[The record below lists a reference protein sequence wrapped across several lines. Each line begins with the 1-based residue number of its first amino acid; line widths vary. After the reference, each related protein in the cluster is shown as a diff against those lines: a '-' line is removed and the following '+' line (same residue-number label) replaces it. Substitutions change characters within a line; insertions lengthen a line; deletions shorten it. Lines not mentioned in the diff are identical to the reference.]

1 MRAMGLTPMQLCGL
15 YGMLPHLKAT
25 GAARPLRVMADTP
38 PSDDAC
44 DDTERLQALQR
55 YGILDTPMEPAYDE
69 LADLAGYICE
79 APVALISLL
88 DNQRQWFKA
97 ARGIAL
103 RETPLSESVCRYA
116 IRQSGVFI
124 VPDLAQDPRFAH
136 YAIVTQKNPLR
147 FYAGAPLVTPDGFVL
162 GTLCVLDHRPREL
175 SAKVQDLLSAL
186 ARQVIRLLE
195 LKRANDRQGQMLVEL
210 EAARHQMD
218 VLAHTDVLTGLA
230 NRRSFTDRLR
240 QEWALLQRGHGPACL
255 LMMDL
260 DHFKRVNDVYGHPVG
275 DQALQLFATLCRD
288 VFRAADVLG
297 RWGGEEFVALLPATG
312 LDQAQVVAERV
323 HAALAA
329 HPLPGI
335 EPALVL
341 SVSMGLTLFD
351 PLRPL
356 DITLRLLD
364 SALYTAKREGRS
376 RTVVV

>member
-1 MRAMGLTPMQLCGL
+1 M
-15 YGMLPHLKAT
+15 
-25 GAARPLRVMADTP
+25 GAARPLRVMAETTS
-38 PSDDAC
+38 SDYPC
-44 DDTERLQALQR
+44 DDTDRLQALQR

-69 LADLAGYICE
+69 LADLAGYICD

-88 DNQRQWFKA
+88 DNQRHWFKA
-97 ARGIAL
+97 ARGFAL
-103 RETPLSESVCRYA
+103 RETPQNESVCRYA

-162 GTLCVLDHRPREL
+162 GMLCVLDHRPREL

-210 EAARHQMD
+210 ESARHQMD

-240 QEWALLQRGHGPACL
+240 QEWALLQRGHEPACL

-329 HPLPGI
+329 QPLPGI

-376 RTVVV
+376 RTVAV

>member
-1 MRAMGLTPMQLCGL
+1 
-15 YGMLPHLKAT
+15 
-25 GAARPLRVMADTP
+25 MADTTP
-38 PSDDAC
+38 PDDPC
-44 DDTERLQALQR
+44 DDTARLQALQR

-69 LADLAGYICE
+69 LADLAGYVCE

-88 DNQRQWFKA
+88 DSQRQWFKA
-97 ARGIAL
+97 ARGFAL

-195 LKRANDRQGQMLVEL
+195 LKRANDRQGQMLMEL
-210 EAARHQMD
+210 EAARHQMA

-240 QEWALLQRGHGPACL
+240 QEWALLQRGNEPASL

-260 DHFKRVNDVYGHPVG
+260 DH
-275 DQALQLFATLCRD
+275 
-288 VFRAADVLG
+288 
-297 RWGGEEFVALLPATG
+297 
-312 LDQAQVVAERV
+312 
-323 HAALAA
+323 
-329 HPLPGI
+329 
-335 EPALVL
+335 L
-341 SVSMGLTLFD
+341 S
-351 PLRPL
+351 
-356 DITLRLLD
+356 
-364 SALYTAKREGRS
+364 A
-376 RTVVV
+376 

>member
-1 MRAMGLTPMQLCGL
+1 M
-15 YGMLPHLKAT
+15 
-25 GAARPLRVMADTP
+25 GAARPLRVMADTT
-38 PSDDAC
+38 PSDDPC

-88 DNQRQWFKA
+88 DNQRHWFKA
-97 ARGIAL
+97 ARGFAL
-103 RETPLSESVCRYA
+103 RETPLKESVCSYA

-162 GTLCVLDHRPREL
+162 GMLCVLDHRPREL

-230 NRRSFTDRLR
+230 HRRSFTDRLR
-240 QEWALLQRGHGPACL
+240 QEWALLQRGHEPACL

-275 DQALQLFATLCRD
+275 DQALQLFATLRRD

-297 RWGGEEFVALLPATG
+297 RWGGRGVSGPVARYRTRPGAGGGRACACGAGRPPAARYRAGAGAVGQHGAHAVRPAAAAGHHPAPAGLCALHRQTRGAQPHCGRVDALFLIAAGAYCTSATG
-312 LDQAQVVAERV
+312 
-323 HAALAA
+323 H
-329 HPLPGI
+329 
-335 EPALVL
+335 
-341 SVSMGLTLFD
+341 F
-351 PLRPL
+351 
-356 DITLRLLD
+356 
-364 SALYTAKREGRS
+364 Y
-376 RTVVV
+376 

>member
-1 MRAMGLTPMQLCGL
+1 
-15 YGMLPHLKAT
+15 MLPHLKANGG
-25 GAARPLRVMADTP
+25 GAAASRHGRNDP
-38 PSDDAC
+38 C
-44 DDTERLQALQR
+44 DDTDRLQALQR

-97 ARGIAL
+97 ARGFAL
-103 RETPLSESVCRYA
+103 RETPLNESVCRYA

-210 EAARHQMD
+210 ESARHQMD

-240 QEWALLQRGHGPACL
+240 QEWALLQRVHEPACL

-260 DHFKRVNDVYGHPVG
+260 DHFKRVNDVYGHHVG

-288 VFRAADVLG
+288 VSRAADVLG
-297 RWGGEEFVALLPATG
+297 RWGARSFWPCCPPQGSTRHRWWPSVCMRRWPPTRCPASSRRWCCRSAWGSRCSTRCG
-312 LDQAQVVAERV
+312 RWTSPCAC
-323 HAALAA
+323 
-329 HPLPGI
+329 
-335 EPALVL
+335 
-341 SVSMGLTLFD
+341 S
-351 PLRPL
+351 
-356 DITLRLLD
+356 TLRSTPPNARGAAAPWWCKCSAFD
-364 SALYTAKREGRS
+364 SCWRILH
-376 RTVVV
+376 